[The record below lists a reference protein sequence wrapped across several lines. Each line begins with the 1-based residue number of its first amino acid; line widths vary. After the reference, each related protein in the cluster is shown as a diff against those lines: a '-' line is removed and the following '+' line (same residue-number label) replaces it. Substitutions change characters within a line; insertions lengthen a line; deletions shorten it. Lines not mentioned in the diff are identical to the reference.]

1 MKHFGSPSG
10 LKCIANEPH
19 SFSRLK
25 VFFIRG
31 KIFKKYCSFQRPSD
45 VLWKMCLTL
54 WKFLSATSCSFQ
66 CNAASN
72 PSSCIEHGRRKFFS
86 AGSNSG
92 YSSGAKS
99 GEISMYP
106 LATKKTSVFAK
117 NLMRKCQ
124 ILKSR
129 EARSSA
135 PLPTLMLSNELRR
148 KPIFASTEWRGKH
161 RNRYFCPS
169 WIRYLSSVASS
180 NILVLLI
187 PPGAAS
193 YTVLFTGGDD
203 VTRKIKP
210 ERERRIEGLSSLH
223 VIVDDLRPGVNYTF
237 RVTAVGV
244 DGLES
249 EPSVPVQ
256 QQTCALLCLW
266 VQRHCL
272 VLFWIFLSESRPH
285 TVPNE
290 YGLLQMTQDCSASLC
305 EAWGHV
311 GRICINIWCSLLL
324 QIHFR

>member
-129 EARSSA
+129 EARSL
-135 PLPTLMLSNELRR
+135 LPFQHSCYRTNYVGNPSSLQPNDAENIETD
-148 KPIFASTEWRGKH
+148 IFALPEYDIS
-161 RNRYFCPS
+161 
-169 WIRYLSSVASS
+169 
-180 NILVLLI
+180 
-187 PPGAAS
+187 AA
-193 YTVLFTGGDD
+193 
-203 VTRKIKP
+203 
-210 ERERRIEGLSSLH
+210 
-223 VIVDDLRPGVNYTF
+223 
-237 RVTAVGV
+237 
-244 DGLES
+244 
-249 EPSVPVQ
+249 
-256 QQTCALLCLW
+256 
-266 VQRHCL
+266 
-272 VLFWIFLSESRPH
+272 
-285 TVPNE
+285 
-290 YGLLQMTQDCSASLC
+290 
-305 EAWGHV
+305 
-311 GRICINIWCSLLL
+311 LLL
-324 QIHFR
+324 QTFWYCLSPQVPHLTPFCSLAVMTSRAK